1 MQSALII
8 KDMDDYDYILREQF
22 GFVCADGACCKTY
35 TIPEEIGRG
44 TIRNIFPCGNA
55 GLSIIHI
62 KLKHPL
68 IMNYDGY
75 DSAFETTCCFRG
87 HIAYCETGIIDTC
100 LSPNELGIYTK
111 QKSRGM
117 MMYPSDEEILAVSLF
132 GTGEFKKLLPFCREE
147 TKEKTKTETKETDGL
162 VHWLMRPKKVEIPL
176 KNLFRLILDTS
187 IDAAVQPLF
196 YEGIVKTLLTLLYRR
211 YILNPSRGIVG
222 AAMPSPDYA
231 AVLCA
236 HDILSERYTDP
247 PTIPELA
254 RLVFLNEN
262 RLKRG
267 FKELF
272 GKTIHQFTN
281 TLKMET
287 AQSLLE
293 DKNKTVSQIAYEV
306 GYVNVSHFSHAFRQ
320 IHGKNPSDFRKP

>member
-22 GFVCADGACCKTY
+22 GFMCADGACCKTY
-35 TIPEEIGRG
+35 TIPEKIGRG

-162 VHWLMRPKKVEIPL
+162 VHWLMRPKKV
-176 KNLFRLILDTS
+176 
-187 IDAAVQPLF
+187 
-196 YEGIVKTLLTLLYRR
+196 
-211 YILNPSRGIVG
+211 
-222 AAMPSPDYA
+222 
-231 AVLCA
+231 
-236 HDILSERYTDP
+236 
-247 PTIPELA
+247 
-254 RLVFLNEN
+254 
-262 RLKRG
+262 
-267 FKELF
+267 
-272 GKTIHQFTN
+272 
-281 TLKMET
+281 
-287 AQSLLE
+287 
-293 DKNKTVSQIAYEV
+293 
-306 GYVNVSHFSHAFRQ
+306 
-320 IHGKNPSDFRKP
+320 